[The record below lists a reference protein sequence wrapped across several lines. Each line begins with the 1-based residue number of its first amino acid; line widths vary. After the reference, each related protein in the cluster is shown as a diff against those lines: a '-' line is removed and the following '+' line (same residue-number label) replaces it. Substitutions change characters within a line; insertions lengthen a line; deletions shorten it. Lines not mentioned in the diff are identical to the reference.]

1 MADKKYIVIAD
12 KIRTDIKNGV
22 YAAAG
27 RIPSIRELAKR
38 YGANPQTVNKAT
50 AYLESSGFLEPRR
63 GAGSMVRTPAAV
75 NGRSGKV
82 LMLIDRRRSQLLSDL
97 NDLANYH
104 GKDIYLSYLMEAS
117 ARNLGSGFVVFDRD
131 EPPSAEFTAAVNEA
145 SAFLVQ
151 GTLPDS
157 WFACLIEADLPSVV
171 INRHVA
177 PGAGRIGS
185 ILIPEGQI
193 REMVNYLASLG
204 HTKFIYALSDRF
216 DQTVLFDTRL
226 RILRDA
232 ATSWGVPGDGV
243 EVFVYSDVPGKDSG
257 RLASLVS
264 AGYTA
269 AIGFN
274 DVSAVGLYG
283 LASRA
288 SLSIPRDLSVTGFDD
303 IVLAQ
308 LAIPPLTTIRVDRQH
323 LVRRAFELLDTLA
336 LREESCRIEEEIGTS
351 MVIRQSAFRI

>member
-1 MADKKYIVIAD
+1 MADKKYIVIAE

-63 GAGSMVRTPAAV
+63 GAGSMVRTPAISPGL
-75 NGRSGKV
+75 NKKV
-82 LMLIDRRRSQLLSDL
+82 LMLIDRRRAQLLSDL

-117 ARNLGSGFVVFDRD
+117 SRNLGSGFVVFDRD
-131 EPPSAEFTAAVNEA
+131 LPPSPEFIAAVAEA
-145 SAFLVQ
+145 SAFLIQ

-157 WFACLIEADLPSVV
+157 CFKYLIEADVPSVA

-185 ILIPEGQI
+185 IMIPEGRI
-193 REMVNYLASLG
+193 GEMVNYLASLG
-204 HTKFIYALSDRF
+204 HTKFLYVLSDRF

-232 ATSWGVPGDGV
+232 AASWGFADDAV
-243 EVFVYSDVPGKDSG
+243 EVFIYSDIPGRDSD
-257 RLASLVS
+257 RLASRVS
-264 AGYTA
+264 AGFTA

-283 LASRA
+283 LASRS

-308 LAIPPLTTIRVDRQH
+308 LANPPLTTIRVDRQE

-336 LREESCRIEEEIGTS
+336 LREQPCRIEEEIGTS
-351 MVIRQSAFRI
+351 LVIRQSAFRI

>member
-1 MADKKYIVIAD
+1 MAEKKYIVIAE

-22 YAAAG
+22 YTEAG
-27 RIPSIRELAKR
+27 RIPPIRELAKR

-75 NGRSGKV
+75 PGRTKKV
-82 LMLIDRRRSQLLSDL
+82 LMLIDRRRAQLLSDL

-117 ARNLGSGFVVFDRD
+117 ARNLGSGFVVFDR
-131 EPPSAEFTAAVNEA
+131 EAPPSPEFIAAVSEA
-145 SAFLVQ
+145 SAFLIQ
-151 GTLPDS
+151 GTLPD
-157 WFACLIEADLPSVV
+157 FCFEYLIEANIPSVV
-171 INRHVA
+171 INRHIT

-193 REMVNYLASLG
+193 REMVNYLMSLG
-204 HTKFIYALSDRF
+204 HTKFLYALSDRF

-226 RILRDA
+226 EILRDA
-232 ATSWGVPGDGV
+232 VASCGFAPDAV
-243 EVFVYSDVPGKDSG
+243 EVFIYSDVPGRDSD

-264 AGYTA
+264 AGFTA
-269 AIGFN
+269 AIGYN

-288 SLSIPRDLSVTGFDD
+288 SLSIPHDLSITGFDD

-308 LAIPPLTTIRVDRQH
+308 LAIPPLTTIRVDRQE
-323 LVRRAFELLDTLA
+323 LVHRAFALLDTLES
-336 LREESCRIEEEIGTS
+336 REQPCRIEEQIGTS
-351 MVIRQSAFRI
+351 MIIRQSAFRV